1 MINPLTTLPNT
12 QLWQPKPIFYF
23 IWGLMPERGDRCVTE
38 LGTSFPALRTS
49 YAASRSDFS
58 YHRVIKIW
66 NASLF
71 WSAQKIFDSLAGHTY
86 TNIGATAGSLPIFFE
101 EGRMSWFYIWFYMW
115 NCDSDRTF
123 VCTTTCLVMTYTV
136 TWTYSATLSLVCI
149 MASPF
154 SGLRNTCKT
163 FPHCFY
169 TDVRHQ
175 GTFQKDIGGQFTRQ
189 HKVIV

>member
-1 MINPLTTLPNT
+1 MLPRARTFRTIEWLKFEMQAFFEVHKKYLTRLLDIHIQTLA
-12 QLWQPKPIFYF
+12 QL
-23 IWGLMPERGDRCVTE
+23 LE
-38 LGTSFPALRTS
+38 
-49 YAASRSDFS
+49 ASQF
-58 YHRVIKIW
+58 
-66 NASLF
+66 
-71 WSAQKIFDSLAGHTY
+71 
-86 TNIGATAGSLPIFFE
+86 FFE
-101 EGRMSWFYIWFYMW
+101 EGRMSWFYIWYYMW

-136 TWTYSATLSLVCI
+136 TWTYSVTLSLACI

-163 FPHCFY
+163 FPRCFY